1 MSWLSRYLFLW
12 LSHALFLIGCN
23 ELSLTT
29 NIQKVTWEEVSIQ
42 NGVHTVE
49 TKQLNGIIH
58 VYEDKAKQII
68 LKKLNLK
75 SGILDGEQLHYS
87 PKGVLLTRQHYKNG
101 VLSGVQRS
109 WHMNGKKHTMDHYQ
123 NGLKQGN
130 HWTWTRE
137 GNLYSYKNYEQDT
150 LIAHKVW
157 KPDGSMESNFVIRD
171 NKLIGKGGTKACREV
186 RLKQGGKYVEV
197 K

>member
-12 LSHALFLIGCN
+12 LCHALLLIGCN
-23 ELSLTT
+23 ELSLPT

-42 NGVHTVE
+42 NGVHNVK
-49 TKQLNGIIH
+49 TKRLNGIIH
-58 VYEDKAKQII
+58 VYEDTAKQII

-87 PKGVLLTRQHYKNG
+87 PNGVLLTRQHYKNG
-101 VLSGVQRS
+101 ALSGVQRS

-123 NGLKQGN
+123 NGIKQGD
-130 HWTWTRE
+130 HWTWTKE
-137 GNLYSYKNYEQDT
+137 GKLYSYKVYDQDK